1 MAGHHLNKW
10 CYCIKISLV
19 FVHVTITYHA
29 KVKNGFLESNNA
41 LSLPLTYLNK
51 NCVLL
56 PIYLLQPAV
65 QTHIDYLSSFNI
77 FFIIFRGS
85 TIAKIV
91 GINVV
96 THSAHFEQNVAMWVF
111 EEMIDGKKLTEIIN
125 ETHENVK
132 YLPNKKLPSN
142 VVSILIVFKGQSS
155 LFFYW
160 KIYFLLLGC
169 YSRCCWG
176 CKRCRHSGICCPS
189 SVYQ

>member
-1 MAGHHLNKW
+1 M
-10 CYCIKISLV
+10 
-19 FVHVTITYHA
+19 HVTITYHA

-142 VVSILIVFKGQSS
+142 VVSILIVFKCQSS
-155 LFFYW
+155 LFFY
-160 KIYFLLLGC
+160 
-169 YSRCCWG
+169 
-176 CKRCRHSGICCPS
+176 
-189 SVYQ
+189 